1 MINMKGNDHW
11 KSKNDTLCKKSEIDD
26 FNVHAS

>member
-11 KSKNDTLCKKSEIDD
+11 KSKNDKLCKKSEIDN
-26 FNVHAS
+26 FNVHVS

>member
-11 KSKNDTLCKKSEIDD
+11 KSKNDKCKKSEIDN
-26 FNVHAS
+26 FNVHVS